1 MALKSF
7 ESTQADLWE
16 FYNGLLLSPDVERIR
31 KLLVRYDIFK
41 MSLKVPGDILECG
54 VFKGV
59 GVMYWLKLLA
69 IFAPAAMKKVVGFD
83 TFATFA
89 DDLLPYEKKTAGDF
103 TNETAF
109 EGVDPNDIL
118 EIATRA
124 GFKDRL
130 ELIAGDIKK
139 TAQQYVQDN
148 PGFRISLLHLDLDT
162 YNGTT
167 ATLENF
173 YELVSPGGIILLD
186 EYGMRGWGES
196 DAVDKFFK
204 GRPVEIRVVEHSYK
218 PSAYI
223 IKQG

>member
-1 MALKSF
+1 MTSKNSESAEDALW
-7 ESTQADLWE
+7 Q
-16 FYNGLLLSPDVERIR
+16 FYNGLLLSPDVDRIR

-69 IFAPAAMKKVVGFD
+69 IFAPAAMKKVIGFD
-83 TFATFA
+83 TFSAFA
-89 DDLLPYEKKTAGDF
+89 DDLLPYEKKTASDF
-103 TNETAF
+103 TDETAF
-109 EGVDPNDIL
+109 EGVAPNTIL
-118 EIATRA
+118 ETAAKA

-130 ELIAGDIKK
+130 ELISGDIKQ
-139 TAQQYVQDN
+139 TAQQYVKDN

-173 YELVSPGGIILLD
+173 YDLVSPGGIILLD

-196 DAVDKFFK
+196 DAVDQFFK
-204 GRPVEIRVVEHSYK
+204 NRPVEIRVVENSYK

-223 IKQG
+223 VKRG